1 MKIKRFNE
9 NEDNIYIYYKLYGEN
24 YRNIENIFK
33 DLRKFDKNKVKY
45 DIYTTTNNSIIGV
58 FAYIPGNL
66 SLGNIPIDYNMS
78 IVYDNISDYKKMKIN
93 NNKNIIQKEDILPLI
108 QANKFNI

>member
-45 DIYTTTNNSIIGV
+45 DIYTNNNKNIIKI
-58 FAYIPGNL
+58 FAHIPGNF
-66 SLGNIPIDYNMS
+66 SFGNIPIDYNM
-78 IVYDNISDYKKMKIN
+78 YISDYKKMKI